1 MLFAWDR
8 LRAFAL
14 DILIGDKVID
24 LKLQLLGSHPALLI
38 VRGISSANEHVCGLV
53 DADILCTTVAGARPK
68 GA

>member
-38 VRGISSANEHVCGLV
+38 VRGI
-53 DADILCTTVAGARPK
+53 
-68 GA
+68 